1 MEIGNVMKNK
11 IVRIWLFTLFAGIF
25 FLGCNSTKKQ
35 TPHQLIREK
44 DYDAAMME
52 FDVPQINEPDENGNT
67 VAVNEIK
74 ILEIVL

>member
-44 DYDAAMME
+44 DYDAAMSGVHVLPSAE
-52 FDVPQINEPDENGNT
+52 YSS
-67 VAVNEIK
+67 VAWSK
-74 ILEIVL
+74 